1 MKVTTHQMVNQIL
14 QTGNRTQFADV
25 PDVYSDG
32 TSKTSLDRKTG
43 KVVQRIIK
51 QPYSTLAGSLI
62 EAANNAK

>member
-1 MKVTTHQMVNQIL
+1 MKLTTHQIINQIL
-14 QTGNRTQFADV
+14 QTGNRTQFTDV

-43 KVVQRIIK
+43 KIVQRIIK
-51 QPYSTLAGSLI
+51 QPCYTLAGAFI